1 MGENMRDKIVATC
14 ICALASLTL
23 SPTKA
28 AAEAGDNGFVAT
40 KITTTN
46 AAQYVQSGPDAIGG
60 IGDWFLSNGTLCI
73 IVAGLENEGDFSP
86 RGGTLRDI
94 GFCDRADDQF
104 VSQQDLLDGS
114 LAYPVAIT
122 DIRAATGPASAAITT
137 LGSYRGLMI
146 ETEYSINK
154 TRPQRIGVQKR
165 IWRHDD
171 DAPDPSLIA
180 TATLNYESMPTF
192 LMNTQTPQHSNGFA
206 QEKFVGRG
214 ILSYTTT
221 ARPVDT
227 VMMMSPHDMAHPVSY
242 AMRRIAATLHS
253 EGARHALPAF
263 ALADSSALAFLTL
276 PQPFSIGDGSRLG
289 LMQLLQVPFM
299 GVALGDTI
307 HLEDEILVVPS
318 ADVAAFTDRLFPDA
332 PLLTGRLRLNGR
344 PARVH
349 IDLADGTPFSQI
361 TPDEK
366 GRFALHLPIG
376 EYQLRVLSAA
386 ADPYSQPVSVPAD
399 GVNVPDIDLPRVARI
414 ALPRGGAMRLAFR
427 GDEGTQDPHFE
438 DPLTG
443 YQISDEDGVMEQRR
457 VSDVH
462 LSGAAGDPTHVYLA
476 DGDYTVYAVRGPE
489 YEVSVAG
496 LKIRNGE
503 NQTLR
508 ISPPARAVTTAGH
521 ISADMH
527 VHAASSFDTAFP
539 AEKRVRTFIAEH
551 GEVMVAAEHDTIFDF
566 TPVLRAMGVSDK
578 MIAIT
583 GSEVTST
590 QRSVRAPY
598 SIGHMNFFPLRA
610 KPHAHKRGLPNHE
623 NRRTRDVLYDMHVH
637 FDDPIAQLNHPRDNP
652 ALSVKNLPDDF
663 EDLIGDEEFFD
674 HMGVAAHP
682 YNPHRPLT
690 TPPNNSLID
699 IDPISGHRDIDFD
712 VMEIMNGT
720 QDYRPERV
728 ATARQDWLSL
738 VAQGET
744 LAASANSD
752 SHNKWQQV
760 ALPRNMVRVGRD
772 TIVGFSLPRFVE
784 AVRRG
789 AFYGTTG
796 PFIDLR
802 LGRALIGDT
811 HKGRNGVLKGRIY
824 SSSWAAAESLRVQVN
839 GKTVYALTLPADGTF
854 EIPLNFT
861 ADAFVTIEAVGQA
874 GKIYQAVY
882 PGFYPYAYSNPIYVD
897 ADGDGQWT
905 PPGIGAAAQ

>member
-1 MGENMRDKIVATC
+1 MGKKMRDQIVATY
-14 ICALASLTL
+14 ICALMSLT
-23 SPTKA
+23 A
-28 AAEAGDNGFVAT
+28 ASANAENGFVAT
-40 KITTTN
+40 KITTAN
-46 AAQYVQSGPDAIGG
+46 AAQHVQSGPDAIGG
-60 IGDWFLSNGTLCI
+60 VGDWVLSNGTLCV

-122 DIRAATGPASAAITT
+122 DIHATTGPKAAALTT
-137 LGSYRGLMI
+137 LGSHRGLMV
-146 ETEYSINK
+146 ETEYSMDM
-154 TRPQRIGVQKR
+154 TRPQRIGVSKR

-171 DAPDPSLIA
+171 DAPDPNLLA

-192 LMNTQTPQHSNGFA
+192 LMNTRTPQRSNGFA

-214 ILSYTTT
+214 ILSYTTA

-242 AMRRIAATLHS
+242 AMRRISAVLES
-253 EGARHALPAF
+253 GAQRHALPAF

-276 PQPFSIGDGSRLG
+276 LQPFRIGDGSRLG

-299 GVALGDTI
+299 GLALGDTI
-307 HLEDEILVVPS
+307 YLEEEILVAAS
-318 ADVAAFTDRLFPDA
+318 ADVAAFTDRLFPDTPA
-332 PLLTGRLRLNGR
+332 LSGRVRLDGR

-349 IDLADGTPFSQI
+349 IDLADGTPFTQI
-361 TPDEK
+361 TPDEN
-366 GRFALHLPIG
+366 GRFALHLPMG
-376 EYQLRVLSAA
+376 EYQLRILSKGAA
-386 ADPYSQPVSVPAD
+386 AHRQPLSVPAA
-399 GVNVPDIDLPRVARI
+399 GVTLADIDLPPVARI
-414 ALPRGGAMRLAFR
+414 SLPRGAAMRLAFR
-427 GDEGTQDPHFE
+427 GDEGTPNPHFE

-443 YQISDEDGVMEQRR
+443 YQISDADGLIAPRR

-462 LSGAAGDPTHVYLA
+462 LSGAASDPRHVFLA

-489 YEVSVAG
+489 YEVSRAS

-503 NQTLR
+503 NQNLR

-521 ISADMH
+521 IAADLH
-527 VHAASSFDTAFP
+527 VHAAPSFDNAFP
-539 AEKRVRTFIAEH
+539 VEKRVRTFIAEH

-590 QRSVRAPY
+590 QRSTRAPY
-598 SIGHMNFFPLRA
+598 SIGHMNFFPLEA
-610 KPHAHKRGLPNHE
+610 KPHAHKRGVPNHE
-623 NRRTRDVLYDMHVH
+623 NRRTRDVLHDMHVH
-637 FDDPIAQLNHPRDNP
+637 FGDPVAQLNHPRDNQ
-652 ALSVKNLPDDF
+652 ALTGKTLPDDF
-663 EDLIGDEEFFD
+663 EELIGDEQFFD

-690 TPPNNSLID
+690 ASPNNSLTD
-699 IDPISGHRDIDFD
+699 IDPISGMRDIDFD
-712 VMEIMNGT
+712 IMEIMNGT

-728 ATARQDWLSL
+728 AAARQDWLSL

-772 TIVGFSLPRFVE
+772 SIVGFSLPRFTE

-796 PFIDLR
+796 PFMDLR
-802 LGRALIGDT
+802 LGRALIGDM

-824 SSSWAAAESLRVQVN
+824 GSRWAAADSLRVQVN
-839 GKTVYALTLPADGTF
+839 GKTIRALTLTADGAF
-854 EIPLNFT
+854 EVPLSFT
-861 ADAFVTIEAVGQA
+861 HDAFVTIEALGKA
-874 GKIYQAVY
+874 GDIYQAVY
-882 PGFYPYAYSNPIYVD
+882 PGFFPYAYSNPIYVD

-905 PPGIGAAAQ
+905 PPGIGSITQ